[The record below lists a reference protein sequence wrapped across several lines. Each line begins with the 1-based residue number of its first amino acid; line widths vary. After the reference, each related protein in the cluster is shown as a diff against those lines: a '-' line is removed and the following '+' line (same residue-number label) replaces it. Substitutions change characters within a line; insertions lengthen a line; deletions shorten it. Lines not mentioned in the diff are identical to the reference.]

1 MYPAP
6 PLDANQRCYC
16 QFQVGLPNVGP
27 GSLAAREAANVS
39 GGSKTDS
46 ALLGPATDFYK
57 KLALDCSGQQIAVDL
72 FALGAHY
79 LDLATLSGISKF
91 SGGQVQHFPGYHMVE
106 NAPTAARFEM
116 ALSRYVTTKLPLK

>member
-1 MYPAP
+1 M
-6 PLDANQRCYC
+6 
-16 QFQVGLPNVGP
+16 GP

-39 GGSKTDS
+39 GGGKMDS

-72 FALGAHY
+72 FALGAQY

-116 ALSRYVTTKLPLK
+116 ALSRYVTRKLLLDNNKAVEYKIKRLPHC

>member
-1 MYPAP
+1 MV
-6 PLDANQRCYC
+6 QST
-16 QFQVGLPNVGP
+16 LPNIGP
-27 GSLAAREAANVS
+27 GGLKSREKASAGEKSSDSSLLNPS
-39 GGSKTDS
+39 
-46 ALLGPATDFYK
+46 TDFYK

-116 ALSRYVTTKLPLK
+116 ALSRYVHVTTKLQL

>member
-1 MYPAP
+1 M
-6 PLDANQRCYC
+6 
-16 QFQVGLPNVGP
+16 
-27 GSLAAREAANVS
+27 S
-39 GGSKTDS
+39 GGGKMDS

-57 KLALDCSGQQIAVDL
+57 KLALDCSGQQIAVDV
-72 FALGAHY
+72 FALGSQY

-116 ALSRYVTTKLPLK
+116 ALSRYVARKLLLYLLPYIGGVENEKRESLF